1 MIKWLVTKLFWY
13 FQEKENWEVK
23 MSQPPGARDLTPEE
37 LSKLKASGKI

>member
-1 MIKWLVTKLFWY
+1 MIKWLVDKLSLY
-13 FQEKENWEVK
+13 FQGKENWEMK